1 LQLGAWAAQEKN
13 LIKWSAMVA
22 GKMQQKL
29 FSFTEREWERGEYN
43 CIGPKRLRFV
53 HSFCQ
58 PQATGWPRHLVWDKL
73 IFWLRLSFVCWWI

>member
-29 FSFTEREWERGEYN
+29 FSFTERE
-43 CIGPKRLRFV
+43 
-53 HSFCQ
+53 
-58 PQATGWPRHLVWDKL
+58 
-73 IFWLRLSFVCWWI
+73 